1 MGNIITTLEGLPL
14 RPDLVDESA
23 EVEHVETE
31 IWKTYDE
38 NTPEK
43 QKELDQKV
51 VKIASGLDCIIALK
65 ANGEVWYRRVKEGEP
80 SSEWEYVSTSLRSR
94 SLRRC

>member
-1 MGNIITTLEGLPL
+1 VGNIITTLEG
-14 RPDLVDESA
+14 
-23 EVEHVETE
+23 EVEHVGTE
-31 IWKTYDE
+31 VWKAYDE

-65 ANGEVWYRRVKEGEP
+65 ANGEVWYRRVKEGE
-80 SSEWEYVSTSLRSR
+80 SSAEWEYVSASLRSR